1 MDNKEAIKFL
11 NQLYPHGGCC
21 WLDEQRIE
29 AISMA
34 VEALAEKENAV
45 VVDAKVAF
53 DFSDPS
59 DIYSRRLMVLPQDL
73 NEGLIKLKLTENVT
87 DVKLIIV
94 PK

>member
-11 NQLYPHGGCC
+11 KQLYPHGGCC

-29 AISMA
+29 AIGMA

-45 VVDAKVAF
+45 VIDAKVAF

-59 DIYSRRLMVLPQDL
+59 DIYNRRLMVLPQDL